1 MIRHGMIKRLRTWL
15 YRKRETPPK
24 ELAGLEE
31 ELAGVEADKQRHERG
46 MNQRAEQAFFPR
58 RDSSKR

>member
-1 MIRHGMIKRLRTWL
+1 MIKRLRSL
-15 YRKRETPPK
+15 LHRKRETPPK

-31 ELAGVEADKQRHERG
+31 ELAGVEAEKQRHEQG

-58 RDSSKR
+58 RDSGKR

>member
-1 MIRHGMIKRLRTWL
+1 MIRHGMIKRLRTLL

-24 ELAGLEE
+24 KLEE
-31 ELAGVEADKQRHERG
+31 ELAGAEADKQRHEQG

-58 RDSSKR
+58 RDSGKR